1 LAIWARRRRDRTGRH
16 FPAFFTGFGAIIVL
30 PLGVHLALGSPLGWE
45 LPELKGLN
53 FTGGVSVPP
62 SFCALIVALSAYT
75 SCFIAEI
82 VRSGIQSVSK
92 GQLEAAGA
100 LNLPANWTLR
110 RVVLPQALRV
120 IIPPLISQYL
130 NVTKNSSLAI
140 AIGFPDL
147 VSVWM
152 NTSLNQSGRA
162 IPIVAMTM
170 AFYCL
175 VSISVSL
182 VMNYYNARAQIKER

>member
-1 LAIWARRRRDRTGRH
+1 
-16 FPAFFTGFGAIIVL
+16 
-30 PLGVHLALGSPLGWE
+30 
-45 LPELKGLN
+45 
-53 FTGGVSVPP
+53 
-62 SFCALIVALSAYT
+62 
-75 SCFIAEI
+75 
-82 VRSGIQSVSK
+82 
-92 GQLEAAGA
+92 
-100 LNLPANWTLR
+100 
-110 RVVLPQALRV
+110 V

-170 AFYCL
+170 LFYCV
-175 VSISVSL
+175 VSLSVSL
-182 VMNYYNARAQIKER
+182 VMNRYNKRALLKER